1 MRCDACGHD
10 NPAEAAYCE
19 ACGLALG
26 ATCPQ
31 CAQRQRTGARF
42 CPSCGHRLTV
52 APESAP
58 ESPKPPPRSYTP
70 RHLAERILTS
80 RGALEGERKQ
90 VTVLFCD
97 IVDSSD
103 LAERLGPEPMYQLV
117 DQALTLMAETVHRYE
132 GTVNQFLGDGLM
144 ALFGAPV
151 AVEEHALRAVQAALA
166 IRETI
171 SGFSE
176 QLRREKGLEL
186 RLRMGLN
193 TGPVVVGRI
202 GDDLRMDYTAVG
214 DTTNL
219 AARMQAQAEP
229 GSIILTAPTHRL
241 VEGYVRSYPVG
252 FLQVKGRSEP
262 VAAYRAIGR
271 KRARTRMELAAERG
285 LTRLAGRE
293 RELSLLHDRL
303 ARAKEGR
310 GQVVAIVGEPGIGKS
325 RLLYEFRRSLEGERV
340 TWLEGR
346 CLPYAQSTPYLAV
359 QEILR
364 ASFQIEEGDNPLQV
378 AAKLREGMRQ
388 IDPGLEAV
396 VPFLGTLFGV
406 PADTE
411 ALKDLDP
418 KDRRQKTFE
427 AIRALTF
434 AAARRRL
441 QVVVVEDLHWID
453 KTSEDYLA
461 FAVESLA
468 AVPVLLITTHRPGY
482 PVRWADKTFYT
493 QVALDVLTDPEATA
507 MVTAILGGRE
517 APSDFCRI
525 IQEKAEGNPLFVEE
539 ITASLLERDVL
550 VRDEGSTRWAA
561 DVTVEVPASVQDI
574 IRARIDRLDEPVKR
588 IVQTAAVIGREF
600 GFQLLSRISEMT
612 GEVERY
618 LDTLKHLE
626 LIHEKTFFPEL
637 EYIFKHAL
645 TQDVAYQTLLSHRR
659 QQLHGT
665 IGRAL
670 EELYGD
676 RLEEQAGIIA
686 YHHAR
691 SDKPAR
697 GIAYALLA
705 GESAARLYAN
715 AEARTYYNQ
724 ALELAR
730 KPPASAESQSAQ
742 IDAMVKLAS
751 VASTREHFQQD
762 LANLEHALTLAI
774 DLADETRTAQVLYWI
789 ARTHYVR
796 GQLGSAVEFAEKS
809 LAVAES
815 LRDESLIV
823 WPSNLL
829 GRIHTVI
836 GDYVKG
842 SAMLQRCVEILERLG
857 NRSELATASSI
868 LGVSLAAIGEF
879 DRALKFSEQGL
890 TLARESQNL
899 PAEAANLY
907 YQAIVSEQQG
917 RWDLLVESARA
928 GLEIAERLGDLFRV
942 YVLNAVL
949 GYGLV
954 RLGEAQTGIAATEK
968 SIGQAGQL
976 GTTYL
981 LSWAL
986 CWLSDSYLSQ
996 GQVDQA
1002 LDAASRAL
1010 TLSSPGSDAYGESRA
1025 ARCYGD
1031 ALFRKDP
1038 RRLAEAERNVESA
1051 IRLQLDKGMRP
1062 QAAISFVSH
1071 ARLLRARNEDEGA
1084 RRLLDRADRLFEEME
1099 MSWHRRV
1106 VADMLTTLPGGS
1118 T

>member
-1 MRCDACGHD
+1 MRCGACGHD
-10 NPAEAAYCE
+10 NRADAAYCE
-19 ACGLALG
+19 ECGSALG
-26 ATCPQ
+26 AACPQ
-31 CAQRQRTGARF
+31 CGQRPRPGARF

-52 APESAP
+52 TQEGVQ
-58 ESPKPPPRSYTP
+58 ESPPTPPRSYTP

-97 IVDSSD
+97 IVESSD
-103 LAERLGPEPMYQLV
+103 LAARLGPETMYQVV
-117 DQALTLMAETVHRYE
+117 DQALTLMAETIHRYE

-144 ALFGAPV
+144 ALFGAPL

-176 QLRREKGLEL
+176 KLRREKGLEL

-219 AARMQAQAEP
+219 AARMQAMAEP
-229 GSIILTAPTHRL
+229 GSIIVTASTHRL
-241 VEGYVRSYPVG
+241 VEGYVRSQSVG
-252 FLQVKGRSEP
+252 LLPVKGRSDP
-262 VAAYRAIGR
+262 VAAYRVIGR

-285 LTRLAGRE
+285 LTELVGRE
-293 RELSLLHDRL
+293 RELGLLRDRL
-303 ARAKEGR
+303 ARAREGR

-325 RLLYEFRRSLEGERV
+325 RIIYEFRRALEGERV

-346 CLPYAQSTPYLAV
+346 SLPYAQSTPYLAV
-359 QEILR
+359 LEILR
-364 ASFQIEEGDNPLQV
+364 ASFQIEEGDNQLQIS
-378 AAKLREGMRQ
+378 AKLREGIRQ
-388 IDPGLEAV
+388 IDPGLEAI
-396 VPFLGTLFGV
+396 VPFLGALFGLE
-406 PADTE
+406 TE
-411 ALKDLDP
+411 ALQRLEP

-482 PVRWADKTFYT
+482 TVRWADKTFYT
-493 QVALDVLTDPEATA
+493 QIALDVLTEGEAEA

-517 APSDFCRI
+517 APRDFCQI
-525 IQEKAEGNPLFVEE
+525 VQEKAEGNPLFVEE
-539 ITASLLERDVL
+539 ITASLLERGVL
-550 VRDEGSTRWAA
+550 VREEGSLRWAG

-612 GEVERY
+612 GQVERY

-637 EYIFKHAL
+637 GYIFKHAL

-670 EELYGD
+670 EELYAD

-691 SDKPAR
+691 SDKPAK

-705 GESAARLYAN
+705 GDGAARLYAN
-715 AEARTYYNQ
+715 AEARTYYDQ

-730 KPPASAESQSAQ
+730 KPPVSPESQRAE
-742 IDAMVKLAS
+742 IDAIVKLAG
-751 VASTREHFQQD
+751 VAVTREHFQQD
-762 LANLEHALTLAI
+762 LANLEHALTLATA
-774 DLADETRTAQVLYWI
+774 LADETRTAQVLYWI

-809 LAVAES
+809 LALAES

-829 GRIHTVI
+829 GRIYTVI

-842 SAMLQRCVEILERLG
+842 SAMMQRCVGILERLG
-857 NRSELATASSI
+857 NRSELAMASSI
-868 LGVSLAAIGEF
+868 LGVSLAAIGQF
-879 DRALKFSEQGL
+879 DEALKFSEQGL
-890 TLARESQNL
+890 ALAREIQNL

-907 YQAIVSEQQG
+907 YQAIVYEQQG
-917 RWDLLVESARA
+917 EWDRVVESARA
-928 GLEIAERLGDLFRV
+928 GLEIAQRLGDLFRV

-949 GYGLV
+949 GYGMV
-954 RLGEAQTGIAATEK
+954 RVGEAKAGIATIEK
-968 SIGQAGQL
+968 AIGLAGQL

-986 CWLSDSYLSQ
+986 CFLSDAHLSQ

-1002 LDAASRAL
+1002 LEAACRAL
-1010 TLSSPGSDAYGESRA
+1010 ALSSPGSDAYGESRA

-1038 RRLAEAERNVESA
+1038 EHLAEAERSIESA

-1071 ARLLRARNEDEGA
+1071 ARLLHARGEDASA
-1084 RRLLDRADRLFEEME
+1084 RTLLDRATKLFEEME
-1099 MSWHRRV
+1099 MSWHRRGI
-1106 VADMLTTLPGGS
+1106 ADMLAS
-1118 T
+1118 HWQED

>member
-10 NPAEAAYCE
+10 SPADAVYCE
-19 ACGLALG
+19 ECGLALHT
-26 ATCPQ
+26 ACPQ
-31 CAQRQRTGARF
+31 CGQRQRAGTKF
-42 CPSCGHRLTV
+42 CRRCGHRLV
-52 APESAP
+52 IAPEGVL
-58 ESPKPPPRSYTP
+58 ESPDPPPRSYTP

-80 RGALEGERKQ
+80 RSALEGERKQ

-97 IVDSSD
+97 IVESSD
-103 LAERLGPEPMYQLV
+103 LAERLGPETMHQLV
-117 DQALTLMAETVHRYE
+117 DQALTLMAEAVHRYE

-176 QLRREKGLEL
+176 QLRREKGLEI

-193 TGPVVVGRI
+193 TGLVVVGRI
-202 GDDLRMDYTAVG
+202 GDDLRMDYTAIG

-219 AARMQAQAEP
+219 AARIQALAEP
-229 GSIILTAPTHRL
+229 GTIIVTAPTHRL
-241 VEGYVRSYPVG
+241 VEGYVRSEPLG
-252 FLQVKGRSEP
+252 LLQVKGRSEP
-262 VAAYRAIGR
+262 VSAYRVIGR

-285 LTRLAGRE
+285 LTQLVGRA
-293 RELSLLHDRL
+293 RELALLHDRL
-303 ARAKEGR
+303 ARAREGR

-325 RLLYEFRRSLEGERV
+325 RTIYEFRRSLEGERV
-340 TWLEGR
+340 TWLEGH
-346 CLPYAQSTPYLAV
+346 CLPYGQSTPYLAV
-359 QEILR
+359 LEILR
-364 ASFQIEEGDNPLQV
+364 ANFHIEEGDNQLQIS
-378 AAKLREGMRQ
+378 AKLREGIRQ
-388 IDPGLEAV
+388 VDPGLEAI
-396 VPFLGTLFGV
+396 VPFLGDLFGLPV
-406 PADTE
+406 DTE
-411 ALKDLDP
+411 ALQRLDP

-461 FAVESLA
+461 FAIESLA
-468 AVPVLLITTHRPGY
+468 AVPILLITTHRPGHA
-482 PVRWADKTFYT
+482 VRWADKTFYT
-493 QVALDVLTDPEATA
+493 QIALDLLTEREAEA
-507 MVTAILGGRE
+507 MVTAILGSRD
-517 APSDFCRI
+517 APLDFCRI
-525 IQEKAEGNPLFVEE
+525 VQEKAEGNPLFVEE

-550 VRDEGSTRWAA
+550 VCEEGSMRWAGN
-561 DVTVEVPASVQDI
+561 VTVEVPASVQDI

-600 GFQLLSRISEMT
+600 GFQLLARISEMA
-612 GEVERY
+612 GEVQRY

-659 QQLHGT
+659 QELHGT
-665 IGRAL
+665 VGRAL
-670 EELYGD
+670 EDLYAG
-676 RLEEQAGIIA
+676 RVEEQAGIIA

-691 SDKPAR
+691 SDKPAK

-705 GESAARLYAN
+705 GDGAARLYAN
-715 AEARTYYNQ
+715 AEARTYYEQ

-730 KPPASAESQSAQ
+730 KLPVSAESQRAQ
-742 IDAMVKLAS
+742 IDAILKLAS
-751 VASTREHFQQD
+751 VAFTREHFQQD
-762 LANLEHALTLAI
+762 LANLEHALALITA
-774 DLADETRTAQVLYWI
+774 LADQTRTSKVLYWI

-796 GQLGSAVEFAEKS
+796 GQLGSAVEFSEKS
-809 LAVAES
+809 LAMAES

-829 GRIHTVI
+829 GRICTVI

-842 SAMLQRCVEILERLG
+842 SAMMQRCVGILERLG

-879 DRALKFSEQGL
+879 DQALKFSEQGL
-890 TLARESQNL
+890 ALARESQNL

-907 YQAIVSEQQG
+907 YRAIVYEHKG
-917 RWDLLVESARA
+917 EWDRVVESARA
-928 GLEIAERLGDLFRV
+928 GLEIAERLGDRFRV

-954 RLGEAQTGIAATEK
+954 RLGKAQTGIETIEK
-968 SIGQAGQL
+968 SIRLAEQL

-981 LSWAL
+981 VSWAL
-986 CWLSDSYLSQ
+986 CWLSEAYLSQ
-996 GQVDQA
+996 GNVDQA
-1002 LDAASRAL
+1002 LTAASRARAL
-1010 TLSSPGSDAYGESRA
+1010 LSPGSDAYGESRA
-1025 ARCYGD
+1025 ARSYGD

-1038 RRLAEAERNVESA
+1038 AQLAEAERHIESA

-1062 QAAISFVSH
+1062 QAAISFVCH
-1071 ARLLRARNEDEGA
+1071 ARLLRARGEGEGA
-1084 RRLLDRADRLFEEME
+1084 RTLLDRAATLFEEMG
-1099 MSWHRRV
+1099 MPWHRRA
-1106 VADMLTTLPGGS
+1106 VAEIQAAE
-1118 T
+1118 